1 MSENYFSLGE
11 RDAKILARKISLEDY
26 ETIKVHWK
34 NKNYTLIAYM
44 LRKYGLDFKG
54 LTYLETLIN
63 ELIKI
68 KEPLIRHHNKS
79 IYV

>member
-1 MSENYFSLGE
+1 MSEDYFSLGE
-11 RDAKILARKISLEDY
+11 RDAKILARKISPEDY

-34 NKNYTLIAYM
+34 NKNYTLIAYT

-68 KEPLIRHHNKS
+68 KGPLNKAS
-79 IYV
+79 

>member
-11 RDAKILARKISLEDY
+11 RNAKILARKISLEDY

-68 KEPLIRHHNKS
+68 KEPLNKAS
-79 IYV
+79 